1 MLAKLSSRVVL
12 CKVEYGKE
20 MGKPQKDNQK
30 KKFRG
35 VVEFLGV
42 NYPTMDSLKAVFK
55 ALIVKT
61 KNDAIIEGTGK
72 EQVIVTYQ
80 AHGTFEASREG

>member
-1 MLAKLSSRVVL
+1 
-12 CKVEYGKE
+12 
-20 MGKPQKDNQK
+20 MGKPERDGQK

-72 EQVIVTYQ
+72 DQVSHSYQ
-80 AHGTFEASREG
+80 AYGTAETP

>member
-1 MLAKLSSRVVL
+1 M
-12 CKVEYGKE
+12 CKAEYQKE
-20 MGKPQKDNQK
+20 MGKPERDGQK

-42 NYPTMDSLKAVFK
+42 NYPTLDSLKAVFK

-61 KNDAIIEGTGK
+61 KNDAVIEEPGK
-72 EQVIVTYQ
+72 SQV
-80 AHGTFEASREG
+80 AASNPSSRSC